1 MYSNNYKLV
10 RDVKIKDLKKKN
22 TLINTK
28 SLDIYFLHLNN
39 MFELRVSPSTYLYRL
54 ELFIRLCKFFKSF
67 YLSYQML
74 LRIFY
79 SRFYNIWL
87 LFVFSG
93 KRNLY
98 YFIIKNTI
106 KLYKKLFLNKNKI
119 KTITYLVQP
128 NHFLIDLPLHATGRN
143 LINSLS
149 LKQLNSTLKSKS
161 YRHKKI
167 IDNLTI
173 NDFGNNFFSIHFI
186 RTQRRYNKRRYSR
199 VRAFSRPSF
208 FAGISLSS
216 MFIGSFWNGTI
227 KNVDWLT
234 AWPVVVDVNVIL
246 FVFFCYVLFRLY
258 RVYYITIFVRKRG
271 KIKIVNALNRIFTT
285 ISLKKI
291 FKK

>member
-1 MYSNNYKLV
+1 MYSNTYKLV
-10 RDVKIKDLKKKN
+10 RNIKIKDFKKKN
-22 TLINTK
+22 IFTTVKDTEVL
-28 SLDIYFLHLNN
+28 YLNN
-39 MFELRVSPSTYLYRL
+39 TADGQLIPSAYLCRL
-54 ELFIRLCKFFKSF
+54 GLFIRLCKFFKGF
-67 YLSYQML
+67 YLSYQIL
-74 LRIFY
+74 LRVFY

-93 KRNLY
+93 KRSLY
-98 YFIIKNTI
+98 YFILKNTI
-106 KLYKKLFLNKNKI
+106 KLYKKLFLSRNKI

-143 LINSLS
+143 LINPLL
-149 LKQLNSTLKSKS
+149 LKQAGDITKLNS

-167 IDNLTI
+167 INNLTI

-234 AWPVVVDVNVIL
+234 AWPVVIDVNVIL
-246 FVFFCYVLFRLY
+246 FVLLSYAFFRLY

-285 ISLKKI
+285 ISLKNI

>member
-1 MYSNNYKLV
+1 MYSNTYKLV
-10 RDVKIKDLKKKN
+10 RDINVKEIKKKN
-22 TLINTK
+22 IIYTFK
-28 SLDIYFLHLNN
+28 SNEILCFYFNN
-39 MFELRVSPSTYLYRL
+39 VTGANALSSNYLYRL
-54 ELFIRLCKFFKSF
+54 ELFVRLCKFFKNF
-67 YLSYQML
+67 YLGYQML

-79 SRFYNIWL
+79 SRFYNVWL
-87 LFVFSG
+87 LFVTSG

-98 YFIIKNTI
+98 YFALKNTI
-106 KLYKKLFLNKNKI
+106 KLSKKLFLNKNKI
-119 KTITYLVQP
+119 KTNTCLVQP
-128 NHFLIDLPLHATGRN
+128 NHFLIDLPLYATGRN
-143 LINSLS
+143 LLNILILNQINS
-149 LKQLNSTLKSKS
+149 KWKTGS

-167 IDNLTI
+167 VNNLTI
-173 NDFGNNFFSIHFI
+173 NDFGGNFFTIHFV

-246 FVFFCYVLFRLY
+246 FVLLSYTIFRLY

-285 ISLKKI
+285 VSLKNI

>member
-1 MYSNNYKLV
+1 M
-10 RDVKIKDLKKKN
+10 
-22 TLINTK
+22 
-28 SLDIYFLHLNN
+28 
-39 MFELRVSPSTYLYRL
+39 PSKYLYRL
-54 ELFIRLCKFFKSF
+54 GLFIRLSKFFKNL
-67 YLSYQML
+67 YLNYQML

-87 LFVFSG
+87 LFTLSG

-98 YFIIKNTI
+98 YIILKNTI
-106 KLYKKLFLNKNKI
+106 KLYKKLFLNKKNI
-119 KTITYLVQP
+119 KTTTYLVQP
-128 NHFLIDLPLHATGRN
+128 NHFLIDLPLSATGRN
-143 LINSLS
+143 DINYTLV
-149 LKQLNSTLKSKS
+149 KQINNKWKTGS

-167 IDNLTI
+167 LNNLTI
-173 NDFGNNFFSIHFI
+173 NDFGSNFFTIHFI

-234 AWPVVVDVNVIL
+234 AWPVVIDVNVVLFIL
-246 FVFFCYVLFRLY
+246 LSYTLFRLY

-285 ISLKKI
+285 VSLKNLFRK
-291 FKK
+291 